1 MEKVK
6 IILAADVLLH
16 FAKGGRLS
24 MLPEI
29 LPEYEHVVLN
39 VVYDEIKSIQNQ
51 LDNQILFLKNISKE
65 AFNPTSEMLVEY
77 ARLLQ
82 TFGKGESACMAYCR
96 YTQNVI
102 GSSNLK
108 DIKAYCEKQQITY
121 LTTIDF
127 LYYGIKRGKMS
138 VEECE
143 QFVRDVVEKGSKLP
157 MVDFEQYFP
166 NTARHAASFCSY
178 V

>member
-6 IILAADVLLH
+6 IILDADVLLH
-16 FAKGGRLS
+16 FAKAGRLN
-24 MLPEI
+24 MLPDI
-29 LPEYEHVVLN
+29 LPEYEHVVLS
-39 VVYDEIKSIQNQ
+39 VVYDEIGSIQNQ
-51 LDNQILFLKNISKE
+51 LDNQILFLKNITKE
-65 AFNPTSEMLVEY
+65 TFNPIGEMMVEY

-96 YTQNVI
+96 YTHNVI

-143 QFVRDVVEKGSKLP
+143 QFVNDVVTKGSKLP
-157 MVDFEQYFP
+157 MVVFEQYLP
-166 NTARHAASFCSY
+166 NSQ

>member
-6 IILAADVLLH
+6 IILDADVLLH
-16 FAKGGRLS
+16 FAKAGRLN

-29 LPEYEHVVLN
+29 LPEYEHVVLST
-39 VVYDEIKSIQNQ
+39 VYDEIGSIQNQ
-51 LDNQILFLKNISKE
+51 LDNQIFFLKNISKE
-65 AFNPTSEMLVEY
+65 TFNPTGEMMIEY
-77 ARLLQ
+77 ARLLR

-96 YTQNVI
+96 YTHNVI

-108 DIKAYCEKQQITY
+108 DIKEYCEKQKITY

-127 LYYGIKRGKMS
+127 LYYAIKRGKMS

-143 QFVRDVVEKGSKLP
+143 QLVKDVLAKGSKLP
-157 MVDFEQYFP
+157 MVDFGKYLP
-166 NTARHAASFCSY
+166 NALI
-178 V
+178 

>member
-6 IILAADVLLH
+6 IILDADVLLH
-16 FAKGGRLS
+16 FAKAGRLN

-29 LPEYEHVVLN
+29 LPEYEHVVLST
-39 VVYDEIKSIQNQ
+39 VYDEIGSIQNQ
-51 LDNQILFLKNISKE
+51 LDNQVFFLKNISKE
-65 AFNPTSEMLVEY
+65 TFNPTGEMMVEY
-77 ARLLQ
+77 ARLLR

-96 YTQNVI
+96 YTHNVI

-108 DIKAYCEKQQITY
+108 DIKEYCEKQQITY

-127 LYYGIKRGKMS
+127 LYYAMKRGKMS

-143 QFVRDVVEKGSKLP
+143 RFVKDVVAKGSKLP
-157 MVDFEQYFP
+157 IVDFGKYLP
-166 NTARHAASFCSY
+166 NALI
-178 V
+178 

>member
-6 IILAADVLLH
+6 IILDADVLLH
-16 FAKGGRLS
+16 FAKAGRMS

-39 VVYDEIKSIQNQ
+39 VVYDEIKSVQNQ

-65 AFNPTSEMLVEY
+65 TFNPTGEMLVEY

-108 DIKAYCEKQQITY
+108 DIKEYCEKQQITY
-121 LTTIDF
+121 LTTLDF
-127 LYYGIKRGKMS
+127 LYYAFVRGKLTAKD
-138 VEECE
+138 CE
-143 QFVRDVVEKGSKLP
+143 RFIDDVIAQGSKLP
-157 MVDFEQYFP
+157 RIEIEEYLP
-166 NTARHAASFCSY
+166 NTQL
-178 V
+178 

>member
-6 IILAADVLLH
+6 IVLDADVLLH
-16 FAKGGRLS
+16 FAKAGRLS
-24 MLPEI
+24 LLPDI
-29 LPEYEHVVLN
+29 LPEYEYVVLSA
-39 VVYDEIKSIQNQ
+39 VYDEIGSVQNQ

-65 AFNPTSEMLVEY
+65 TFNPTGEMLVEY

-96 YTQNVI
+96 YTHNVI

-108 DIKAYCEKQQITY
+108 DIKEYCEKRQITF
-121 LTTIDF
+121 LTTLDF
-127 LYYGIKRGKMS
+127 LYYAMKRGKMS
-138 VEECE
+138 VVDCE
-143 QFVRDVVEKGSKLP
+143 QFVKDVVAKGSKLP
-157 MVDFEQYFP
+157 TVDFEKYLHNSQ
-166 NTARHAASFCSY
+166 

>member
-6 IILAADVLLH
+6 IILDADVLLH
-16 FAKGGRLS
+16 FAKAERLN

-29 LPEYEHVVLN
+29 LPEYEHVVLST
-39 VVYDEIKSIQNQ
+39 VYDEIGSIQNQ
-51 LDNQILFLKNISKE
+51 LDNQIFFLKNISKE
-65 AFNPTSEMLVEY
+65 TFNPTGEMMIEY
-77 ARLLQ
+77 ARLLR

-96 YTQNVI
+96 YTHNVI

-108 DIKAYCEKQQITY
+108 DIKEYCEKQKITY

-127 LYYGIKRGKMS
+127 LYYAMKRGKMS

-143 QFVRDVVEKGSKLP
+143 QFVKEVVAKGSKLP
-157 MVDFEQYFP
+157 TVDFGKYLP
-166 NTARHAASFCSY
+166 NTLI
-178 V
+178 

>member
-1 MEKVK
+1 MAKVK
-6 IILAADVLLH
+6 IILDADVLLH
-16 FAKGGRLS
+16 FAKAGRLS
-24 MLPEI
+24 LLPEI
-29 LPEYEHVVLN
+29 LTDYEHVVLSA
-39 VVYDEIKSIQNQ
+39 VYDEIGSIQNQ

-65 AFNPTSEMLVEY
+65 TFNPTGEMLVEY

-96 YTQNVI
+96 YTHNVI

-108 DIKAYCEKQQITY
+108 DIKEYCEKQQITY

-127 LYYGIKRGKMS
+127 LYYGIKRGRMS
-138 VEECE
+138 LEECE
-143 QFVRDVVEKGSKLP
+143 QFVKDVVAKGSKLP
-157 MVDFEQYFP
+157 TVDFEKYLP
-166 NTARHAASFCSY
+166 NSQ

>member
-6 IILAADVLLH
+6 IILDADVLLH
-16 FAKGGRLS
+16 FAKAERLN

-29 LPEYEHVVLN
+29 LPEYEHVVLST
-39 VVYDEIKSIQNQ
+39 VYDEIGSIQNQ
-51 LDNQILFLKNISKE
+51 LDNQVFFLKNISKE
-65 AFNPTSEMLVEY
+65 TFNPTGEMMIEY
-77 ARLLQ
+77 ARLLR

-96 YTQNVI
+96 YTHNVI

-108 DIKAYCEKQQITY
+108 DIKEYCEKQKITY

-127 LYYGIKRGKMS
+127 LYYAMKRGKMS

-143 QFVRDVVEKGSKLP
+143 QFVKDVVAKGSKLP
-157 MVDFEQYFP
+157 TVDFGKYLP
-166 NTARHAASFCSY
+166 NTLI
-178 V
+178 

>member
-6 IILAADVLLH
+6 IILDADVLIH
-16 FAKGGRLS
+16 FAKAERLS

-29 LPEYEHVVLN
+29 LPEYEHVVLSA
-39 VVYDEIKSIQNQ
+39 VYDEIRSIQNQ

-65 AFNPTSEMLVEY
+65 TFNPTGEMLVEF

-96 YTQNVI
+96 YTHNVI

-108 DIKAYCEKQQITY
+108 DIKEYCERQQITY
-121 LTTIDF
+121 LTTLDF
-127 LYYGIKRGKMS
+127 LYYAFVRGKMS
-138 VEECE
+138 AEECGRFIME
-143 QFVRDVVEKGSKLP
+143 VTVKGSKLP
-157 MVDFEQYFP
+157 MVDITQYMP
-166 NTARHAASFCSY
+166 NTRL
-178 V
+178 

>member
-6 IILAADVLLH
+6 IILDADVLFH
-16 FAKGGRLS
+16 FAKAGRLS
-24 MLPEI
+24 MLPDI
-29 LPEYEHVVLN
+29 LPEYEHVVLSA
-39 VVYDEIKSIQNQ
+39 VYGEIGSIQDQ

-65 AFNPTSEMLVEY
+65 TFNPTGEMLVEY
-77 ARLLQ
+77 ARLLK

-96 YTQNVI
+96 YTHNVI

-108 DIKAYCEKQQITY
+108 DIKEYCERQRITY
-121 LTTIDF
+121 LTTLDF

-143 QFVRDVVEKGSKLP
+143 QFVKDVVAKGSKLP
-157 MVDFEQYFP
+157 TVDFERYLP
-166 NTARHAASFCSY
+166 NALI
-178 V
+178 

>member
-6 IILAADVLLH
+6 IILDADVLLH
-16 FAKGGRLS
+16 FAKAERLN

-29 LPEYEHVVLN
+29 LPEYEHVVLST
-39 VVYDEIKSIQNQ
+39 VYDEIGSIQNQ
-51 LDNQILFLKNISKE
+51 LDNQVFFLKNISKE
-65 AFNPTSEMLVEY
+65 TFNPTGEMMIEY
-77 ARLLQ
+77 ARLLR

-96 YTQNVI
+96 YTHNVI

-108 DIKAYCEKQQITY
+108 DIKEYCEKQKITY

-127 LYYGIKRGKMS
+127 LYYAIKRGKMS

-143 QFVRDVVEKGSKLP
+143 QFVKEVVAKGSKLP
-157 MVDFEQYFP
+157 TVDFGKYLP
-166 NTARHAASFCSY
+166 NTLI
-178 V
+178 

>member
-6 IILAADVLLH
+6 IILDADVLLH
-16 FAKGGRLS
+16 FAKAERLN

-29 LPEYEHVVLN
+29 LPEYEHVVLST
-39 VVYDEIKSIQNQ
+39 VYDEIGSIQNQ
-51 LDNQILFLKNISKE
+51 LDNQVFFLKNISKE
-65 AFNPTSEMLVEY
+65 TFNPTGEMMIEY
-77 ARLLQ
+77 ARLLR

-96 YTQNVI
+96 YTHNVI

-108 DIKAYCEKQQITY
+108 DIKEYCEKQKITY

-127 LYYGIKRGKMS
+127 LYNAIKRGKMS

-143 QFVRDVVEKGSKLP
+143 QFVKEVVAKGSKLP
-157 MVDFEQYFP
+157 TVDFGKYLP
-166 NTARHAASFCSY
+166 NTLI
-178 V
+178 

>member
-6 IILAADVLLH
+6 IILDADVLLH
-16 FAKGGRLS
+16 FAKAGRLNK
-24 MLPEI
+24 LPDI
-29 LPEYEHVVLN
+29 LPEYEHVVLSA
-39 VVYDEIKSIQNQ
+39 VYDEIGSIQNQ

-65 AFNPTSEMLVEY
+65 TFNPTGEMLVEY

-96 YTQNVI
+96 YTYNVI

-108 DIKAYCEKQQITY
+108 DIKEYCKKQQITY

-138 VEECE
+138 LEECE
-143 QFVRDVVEKGSKLP
+143 QFVKDVVAKGSKVP
-157 MVDFEQYFP
+157 TVDFEHYLP
-166 NTARHAASFCSY
+166 NSQ

>member
-6 IILAADVLLH
+6 IILDADVLLH
-16 FAKGGRLS
+16 FAKAGRLN

-65 AFNPTSEMLVEY
+65 TFNPTGDMLVEY

-82 TFGKGESACMAYCR
+82 SFGKGESTCMAYCR
-96 YTQNVI
+96 YTHNVI

-108 DIKAYCEKQQITY
+108 DVKEYCEKQQITY
-121 LTTIDF
+121 LTTLDF
-127 LYYGIKRGKMS
+127 LYYGIKKGKMTIKD
-138 VEECE
+138 CE
-143 QFVRDVVEKGSKLP
+143 QFVDDVVAKGSKLP
-157 MVDFEQYFP
+157 KVDFEKYLP
-166 NTARHAASFCSY
+166 NTQL
-178 V
+178 